1 MADNIVGGLFGIM
14 PEDIAAQRM
23 AALDQQAQAFGRM
36 SGREANRALGYKAGT
51 LLGQGFFG
59 VNDPQ
64 MERARQRQQMSQGI
78 DFNDP
83 ESLLQ
88 AAQAANQAGDT
99 QAAQALYAKA
109 IEVDQAKALLG
120 KTQAETEKAR
130 REQAGSDPLQQLLR
144 TGKYTPESVSAYGQS
159 RNPADLVA
167 IDKLTKPTADFIA
180 KAMEFGFGDKP
191 SYGGYTAEQVGR
203 VNAALLAEGIKQKA
217 AGAAKTVLPA
227 GESEFVKELGKLDA
241 KKVVDAGVLRDSAI
255 STLSSLQEL
264 SRLDHTGLISG
275 SFATGRVGA
284 TNLLNTLGLT
294 SPKDQARLAQSENYA
309 KEAGSVVLG
318 VLGGKL
324 GVAVSNEDRK
334 FIEKLVPQLEN
345 SPAARRQLIDFMVQK
360 NQLIVDDTTRLEDY
374 ARTNK
379 GLNGFKPRIPLV
391 SSSSSKN
398 RYSELS
404 DAELDARI
412 KALQTSK

>member
-1 MADNIVGGLFGIM
+1 MAENIVGGLFGIM

-23 AALDQQAQAFGRM
+23 AALDQQAQAFARM
-36 SGREANRALGYKAGT
+36 SSDEAYKTLGYKAGN
-51 LLGQGFFG
+51 LVGQGLFG

-88 AAQAANQAGDT
+88 AAQRANQMGDSP
-99 QAAQALYAKA
+99 AAQDLYSKA
-109 IEVDQAKALLG
+109 VSLRKAQADLA
-120 KTQAETEKAR
+120 KTQAETQKAL
-130 REQAGSDPLQQLLR
+130 REQAGSDPLQQLIR
-144 TGKYTPESVSAYGQS
+144 TGKYTPESVSAYAQS

-217 AGAAKTVLPA
+217 AGASKTVLPA
-227 GESEFVKELGKLDA
+227 GESEFVKKLAELDA
-241 KKVVDAGVLRDSAI
+241 KEVSDARATRNNAI
-255 STLSSLQEL
+255 STLTSLQEL
-264 SRLDHTGLISG
+264 SRLDDTGLISG
-275 SFATGRVGA
+275 TFAAGRVGA
-284 TNLLNTLGLT
+284 TNLLNTLGLA
-294 SPKDQARLAQSENYA
+294 SPKDQEKLAKSENYT

-318 VLGGKL
+318 ILGGKL
-324 GVAVSNEDRK
+324 GAGFSNEDRK
-334 FIEKLVPQLEN
+334 FILGLVPQLEN
-345 SPAARRQLIDFMVQK
+345 SPAARREIIDFMVKK
-360 NQLIVDDTTRLEDY
+360 NQFIVDETTRLEDY
-374 ARTNK
+374 ARTNSNLK
-379 GLNGFKPRIPLV
+379 GFKPKIPLV
-391 SSSSSKN
+391 STPVRNK
-398 RYSELS
+398 YSDLN

-412 KALQTSK
+412 KALQPSK